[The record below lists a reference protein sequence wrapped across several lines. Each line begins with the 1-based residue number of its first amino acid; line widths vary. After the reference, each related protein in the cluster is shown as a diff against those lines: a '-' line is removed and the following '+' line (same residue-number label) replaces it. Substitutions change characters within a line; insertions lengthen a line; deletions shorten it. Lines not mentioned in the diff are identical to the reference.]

1 MSAAGIMTK
10 RGTPIAE
17 RIIQA
22 TMYIG
27 ISGLIIF
34 YGQGWISGIIDDNSV
49 ELPVSNELAVSIISI
64 VIGLLISTILLYF
77 LKRGVR
83 KEVKRNAI

>member
-1 MSAAGIMTK
+1 MSAVGIATK
-10 RGTPIAE
+10 RGTPISE

-34 YGQGWISGIIDDNSV
+34 YCQGWISNIIEENSI
-49 ELPVSNELAVSIISI
+49 ELPVSNEMAVSIISI
-64 VIGLLISTILLYF
+64 VVGLLISTMLLFF
-77 LKRGVR
+77 LKRSVKKG
-83 KEVKRNAI
+83 VKRGEL